1 MTVGLICL
9 LVKFPKEIFRIEFPK
24 IVNKVV
30 KNLRTK
36 DNDERQFARK
46 VLIEIVRITGPY
58 FFHYILKEL
67 KYFLKEG
74 WEMHILNFTV
84 FTLI

>member
-1 MTVGLICL
+1 MTVGLIRL

-46 VLIEIVRITGPY
+46 VLVEIVRITGPY